1 MVAKSDL
8 QFAGEFLV
16 EECQIVSTTGQV
28 YDINPLVEEINVFEN
43 IYTAA
48 VSGDIVIKDTT
59 NIVQNFPIIGEEK
72 LILKIQTPQAKP
84 EPETTIDFTLSPLII
99 YKINTQYGE
108 GENAQIISLQFG
120 SMEGFR
126 NTTSRVSQSYSGQ
139 PSQIVEK
146 ILRDEN
152 YLKSKKTFYFEPT
165 ANNVKII
172 FPNIRPFKCIKHL
185 SNISN
190 SQLNNASPSYLFY
203 ETTKGFHFR
212 TYDSMC
218 REDPKLFLKENVG
231 ASLNEKGVID
241 AQKNL
246 DTLINYQRVSSK
258 DTVKNLN
265 SGMIS
270 SKLIKHDVYHKRL
283 DLYKYNYLDNFD
295 RDIHPDNGEATPI
308 ISTAKDPDTNKSLI
322 DNEDTKLFVV
332 STASGYSFEESG
344 NYPYQSDNLEQTL
357 QRKTAR
363 RQQFENGHILNI
375 EVNGQTFIQAGDK
388 INLEIGATSAL
399 TQDKE
404 DKQISGN
411 YIITHL
417 RHTFTKSQ
425 QLKHKIVMQVAKDSG
440 KSNVLPSD
448 GIPQNNQLGPDR
460 NHSKSIDVSAGYS
473 VDQGY
478 VDGVI

>member
-16 EECQIVSTTGQV
+16 EECQIVSTTGKV
-28 YDINPLVEEINVFEN
+28 YDINPIVEEINVFEN

-48 VSGDIVIKDTT
+48 ISGDIVIKDTT

-99 YKINTQYGE
+99 YKINAQYGE

-165 ANNVKII
+165 ANNAKIV
-172 FPNIRPFKCIKHL
+172 FPNIRPFRCIKHL
-185 SNISN
+185 SDISN
-190 SQLNNASPSYLFY
+190 SQLNNSSPSYLFY

-212 TYDSMC
+212 TFDSMC
-218 REDPKLFLKENVG
+218 RELPKFYFKENIG
-231 ASLNEKGVID
+231 SSLNEKGVVD

-246 DTLINYQRVSSK
+246 DTLLNFQRVSTK

-265 SGMIS
+265 SGMIN
-270 SKLIKHDVYHKRL
+270 SKLITHDVYHKRL
-283 DLYKYNYLDNFD
+283 DLYKYDYLDNFD

-308 ISTAKDPDTNKSLI
+308 ISTAKDPDTNKSLT

-332 STASGYSFEESG
+332 STASGYSFEEGG
-344 NYPYQSDNLEQTL
+344 NYPYQSDNQDQTL

-363 RQQFENGHILNI
+363 REQFERGYILNI

-388 INLEIGATSAL
+388 INLEIGATSSV
-399 TQDKE
+399 TDDKE
-404 DKQISGN
+404 DKQMSGN
-411 YIITHL
+411 YIVTHL

-440 KSNVLPSD
+440 KLNILPSE

>member
-16 EECQIVSTTGQV
+16 EQCQIVSTTGQV
-28 YDINPLVEEINVFEN
+28 YDINPIVEEINVFEN

-48 VSGDIVIKDTT
+48 ISGDIVIKDTT

-165 ANNVKII
+165 SNNAKIV
-172 FPNIRPFKCIKHL
+172 FPNIRPFRCIKHL
-185 SNISN
+185 SDISN
-190 SQLNNASPSYLFY
+190 SQLNNSSPSYLFY

-212 TYDSMC
+212 TFDSMC
-218 REDPKLFLKENVG
+218 RELPKFYFKENIG
-231 ASLNEKGVID
+231 SSLNEKGVVD

-246 DTLINYQRVSSK
+246 DTLLNFQRVSTK
-258 DTVKNLN
+258 DTVRNLN
-265 SGMIS
+265 SGMIN
-270 SKLIKHDVYHKRL
+270 SKLITHDVYHKRL
-283 DLYKYNYLDNFD
+283 DLYKYDYLDNFD
-295 RDIHPDNGEATPI
+295 RDIHPANGEATPI
-308 ISTAKDPDTNKSLI
+308 ISTAKDPDTNKSLT
-322 DNEDTKLFVV
+322 DSEDTKLFVV
-332 STASGYSFEESG
+332 STASGYSFEEGG
-344 NYPYQSDNLEQTL
+344 NYPYQSDNQDQTL

-363 RQQFENGHILNI
+363 REQFERGYILNI

-388 INLEIGATSAL
+388 INLEIGATSSV
-399 TQDKE
+399 TDDKE
-404 DKQISGN
+404 DKQMSGN
-411 YIITHL
+411 YIVTHL

-440 KSNVLPSD
+440 KSNPLPNS
-448 GIPQNNQLGPDR
+448 GIQQNNKLGPDR
-460 NHSKSIDVSAGYS
+460 NTAKSVNVSAGYS

>member
-28 YDINPLVEEINVFEN
+28 YDINSLVEEINVFEN

-99 YKINTQYGE
+99 YKINSQYGE

-139 PSQIVEK
+139 PNEIVEK

-165 ANNVKII
+165 ANNAKII

-388 INLEIGATSAL
+388 INLEIGATSSV
-399 TQDKE
+399 TDDKE
-404 DKQISGN
+404 DKQMSGN

-460 NHSKSIDVSAGYS
+460 NHSKSIDVSAGHS

>member
-16 EECQIVSTTGQV
+16 EECQIVSTTGKV

-99 YKINTQYGE
+99 YKINSQYGE

-139 PSQIVEK
+139 PNEIVEK

-165 ANNVKII
+165 ANNAKII

-460 NHSKSIDVSAGYS
+460 NHSKSIDVSAGHS

>member
-99 YKINTQYGE
+99 YKINSQYGE

-139 PSQIVEK
+139 PNEIVEK

-165 ANNVKII
+165 ANNAKII

>member
-28 YDINPLVEEINVFEN
+28 YDINPIVEEINVFEN
-43 IYTAA
+43 IYTAS

-59 NIVQNFPIIGEEK
+59 NIVQNLPIIGEER

-84 EPETTIDFTLSPLII
+84 EPETTVDFTLSPLII
-99 YKINTQYGE
+99 YKINSQVGE
-108 GENAQIISLQFG
+108 GENAQIVSLQFG
-120 SMEGFR
+120 SVEGFR
-126 NTTSRVSQSYSGQ
+126 NQTCRISQSYSGQ
-139 PSQIVEK
+139 PSEIVEK
-146 ILRDEN
+146 ILRDET
-152 YLKSKKTFYFEPT
+152 YLRSKKTFYFEPT
-165 ANNVKII
+165 ANNAKVV
-172 FPNIRPFKCIKHL
+172 FPNIKPFKCINHL

-218 REDPKLFLKENVG
+218 REEPKFNFKENVG
-231 ASLNEKGVID
+231 SQLNEKGVVD
-241 AQKNL
+241 VQLNL
-246 DTLINYQRVSSK
+246 DTLVDFQRVSSK
-258 DTVKNLN
+258 DTIKNLT
-265 SGMIS
+265 SGMVS
-270 SKLIKHDVYHKRL
+270 SKLITHDVYHKRL

-308 ISTAKDPDTNKSLI
+308 ISNAKDPDSQKSLTE
-322 DNEDTKLFVV
+322 NEDTKLFVV

-344 NYPYQSDNLEQTL
+344 NYPYQSDNKNQTL
-357 QRKTAR
+357 QRRLAR
-363 RQQFENGHILNI
+363 KQQFENGYILNV

-388 INLEIGATSAL
+388 INLEIGATSSV
-399 TQDKE
+399 TDGKD
-404 DKQISGN
+404 DKQLSGN

-417 RHTFTKSQ
+417 RHTFTKSK

-440 KSNVLPSD
+440 KSNPLPD
-448 GIPQNNQLGPDR
+448 VGILQSNQLGPER
-460 NHSKSIDVSAGYS
+460 NLAKSIDVSAGYS

>member
-28 YDINPLVEEINVFEN
+28 YDINSLVEEINVFEN

-99 YKINTQYGE
+99 YKINSQYGE

-139 PSQIVEK
+139 PNEIVEK

-165 ANNVKII
+165 ANNAKII

-460 NHSKSIDVSAGYS
+460 NHSKSIDVSAGHS

>member
-28 YDINPLVEEINVFEN
+28 YDINPIVEEINVFEN

-48 VSGDIVIKDTT
+48 ISGDIVIKDTT

-165 ANNVKII
+165 ANNAKIV
-172 FPNIRPFKCIKHL
+172 FPNIRPFRCIKHL
-185 SNISN
+185 SDISN

-212 TYDSMC
+212 TFDSMC
-218 REDPKLFLKENVG
+218 RELPKFYFKENIG
-231 ASLNEKGVID
+231 SSLNEKGVVD

-246 DTLINYQRVSSK
+246 DTLLNFQRVSTK

-265 SGMIS
+265 SGMIN
-270 SKLIKHDVYHKRL
+270 SKLITHDVYHKRL
-283 DLYKYNYLDNFD
+283 DLYKYDYLNNFD

-308 ISTAKDPDTNKSLI
+308 ISTAKDPDTNKSLT
-322 DNEDTKLFVV
+322 DSEDTKLFVV
-332 STASGYSFEESG
+332 STASGYSFEEGG
-344 NYPYQSDNLEQTL
+344 NYPYQSDNQDQTL

-363 RQQFENGHILNI
+363 REQFERGYILNI

-388 INLEIGATSAL
+388 INLEIGATSSV
-399 TQDKE
+399 TDDKE
-404 DKQISGN
+404 DKQMSGN
-411 YIITHL
+411 YIVTHL

-440 KSNVLPSD
+440 KSNPLPNS
-448 GIPQNNQLGPDR
+448 GIQQNNKLGPDR
-460 NHSKSIDVSAGYS
+460 NTAKSVNVSAGYS

>member
-28 YDINPLVEEINVFEN
+28 YDINPIVEEINVFEN

-48 VSGDIVIKDTT
+48 ISGDIVIKDTT

-99 YKINTQYGE
+99 YKINTQYGD

-165 ANNVKII
+165 ANNAKIV
-172 FPNIRPFKCIKHL
+172 FPNIRPFRCIKHL
-185 SNISN
+185 SDISN
-190 SQLNNASPSYLFY
+190 SQLNNSSPSYLFY

-212 TYDSMC
+212 TFDSMC
-218 REDPKLFLKENVG
+218 RELPKFYFKENIG
-231 ASLNEKGVID
+231 SSLNEKGVVD

-246 DTLINYQRVSSK
+246 DTLLNFQRVSTK

-265 SGMIS
+265 SGMIN
-270 SKLIKHDVYHKRL
+270 SKLITHDVYHKRL
-283 DLYKYNYLDNFD
+283 DLYKYDYLNNFD

-308 ISTAKDPDTNKSLI
+308 ISTAKDPDTNKSLT
-322 DNEDTKLFVV
+322 DSEDTKLFVV
-332 STASGYSFEESG
+332 STASGYSFEEGG
-344 NYPYQSDNLEQTL
+344 NYPYQSDNQDQTL

-363 RQQFENGHILNI
+363 REQFERGYILNI

-388 INLEIGATSAL
+388 INLEIGATSSV
-399 TQDKE
+399 TDDKE
-404 DKQISGN
+404 DKQMSGN
-411 YIITHL
+411 YIVTHL

-440 KSNVLPSD
+440 KSNPLPNS
-448 GIPQNNQLGPDR
+448 GIQQNNKLGPDR
-460 NHSKSIDVSAGYS
+460 NTAKSVNVSAGYS

>member
-1 MVAKSDL
+1 MVAKADL

-16 EECQIVSTTGQV
+16 EECKIVSTTGQI
-28 YDINPLVEEINVFEN
+28 YDINDIVEEINIFEN
-43 IYTAA
+43 IYTATI
-48 VSGDIVIKDTT
+48 SGDIVIKDTT
-59 NIVQNFPIIGEEK
+59 NIVQNLPIIGEER
-72 LILKIQTPQAKP
+72 LILKIQTPQSAP
-84 EPETTIDFTLSPLII
+84 TPETTVDYTRSPMII
-99 YKINTQYGE
+99 YKINAQYLE
-108 GENAQIISLQFG
+108 GETSQIVSLQFG
-120 SMEGFR
+120 SLEGIR
-126 NTTSRVSQSYSGQ
+126 NTTSRISQSYSGQ
-139 PSQIVEK
+139 PSEIVEK
-146 ILRDEN
+146 ILRDES

-165 ANNVKII
+165 SNLAKVV
-172 FPNIRPFKCIKHL
+172 FPNVRPFKCISHL

-460 NHSKSIDVSAGYS
+460 NHSKSIDVSAGHS